1 MVVVVEVWVVVLLLG
16 IIMGE
21 EEIIILMTIIAVL
34 EWVVVATT
42 IFPIN
47 TFAPI
52 LVTMA
57 TTVLV
62 GIVMVV
68 VLVVEAEEEEEG
80 GGVAAVVVEGMI
92 LVSMEKEEVGVL
104 LLQRWE
110 ADWAVLG
117 ALVVVVLVACWNRR
131 DLSCPLEEEESLEEI
146 RHPLHR
152 DIVAYRR
159 RHQAATTT

>member
-1 MVVVVEVWVVVLLLG
+1 MVVVVEVWVGG

-21 EEIIILMTIIAVL
+21 EEEILILIMTIIAVL
-34 EWVVVATT
+34 EWVVVVVVATTT

-47 TFAPI
+47 TFVPI
-52 LVTMA
+52 LVVT
-57 TTVLV
+57 V
-62 GIVMVV
+62 GIVLVV

-117 ALVVVVLVACWNRR
+117 ALVVVVLAACWNRR